1 MNKVIVAAA
10 SALLALSACNK
21 GGNGELIGAQNRPA
35 NYIETDPYGMVFIP
49 QGSCNI
55 GPNDQ
60 DVPFSMTAQAKTIT
74 VDPFWMDDTE
84 ITNNEYRQFVE
95 WVRDSIAMRLCLIA
109 GAGEDSKGNIFKIN
123 INEEDVDPNEYDPS
137 DPKTCWLNWENRNK
151 VWEKNTGKKGSDD
164 RQAISDATKELMLIK
179 EERFNKLQEVDA
191 RKLIY
196 DYQWVDLRQ
205 AALKQNRYN
214 YNANFNGGKYE
225 GTVIDA
231 QGNVVDIVDR
241 RSFIMNGRINV
252 YPDTLCWMSDFTY
265 SYNEPMARKY
275 FWHVAFDNYPVV
287 GVNWKQATAF
297 CIWRSDLLNNF
308 LTNSGQ
314 PRMEEYR
321 LPTEAEWEY
330 AARGGLALS
339 MYPWGGPYTRNNSG
353 CFIANF
359 KPLRGRYA
367 DDGAAR
373 TIEVAT
379 YAPNEYG
386 LYDMAG
392 NVAEWTS
399 NAFDESAYSYTHDL
413 NPDYSYNAM
422 ADDPPALKRKV
433 VRGGSWKDVGYY
445 LQVGTRTYEYQD
457 TSKCYIGF
465 RCVRSYM
472 GRNAAEWDYGN
483 F

>member
-1 MNKVIVAAA
+1 MKKFIMAAA
-10 SALLALSACNK
+10 SGLMILSACNK
-21 GGNGELIGAQNRPA
+21 GATGELIGAQNRPA
-35 NYIETDPYGMVFIP
+35 NYAETSPYGMVFIP
-49 QGSCNI
+49 QGSYNM

-60 DVPFSMTAQAKTIT
+60 DVPFSMTSQSKTVT
-74 VDPFWMDDTE
+74 VDPFWMDETE

-95 WVRDSIAMRLCLIA
+95 WVRDSIAMRLCIIA
-109 GAGEDSKGNIFKIN
+109 GAGEGGKGGNVFVLPFDPDK
-123 INEEDVDPNEYDPS
+123 VDPNQYDPN
-137 DPKTCWLNWENRNK
+137 DPKACYLNWENRNK
-151 VWEKNTGKKGSDD
+151 VWD
-164 RQAISDATKELMLIK
+164 RNQKDYQPISEAINGLYLIK
-179 EERFNKLQEVDA
+179 EERFNKLQEIDA
-191 RKLIY
+191 RKLVY
-196 DYQWVDLRQ
+196 DYEWVDLKQ
-205 AALKQNRYN
+205 AALKENRYN
-214 YNANFNGGKYE
+214 FNEDFTDGKYQGE
-225 GTVIDA
+225 VIDA
-231 QGNVVDIVDR
+231 QGNTVPIQDR
-241 RSFIMNGRINV
+241 RSFIMKGRIPV
-252 YPDTLCWMSDFTY
+252 YPDTLCWMSDYTY

-287 GVNWKQATAF
+287 GVTWKQATAF
-297 CIWRSDLLNNF
+297 CIWRTDLLNNF
-308 LTNSGQ
+308 LRHNHQ
-314 PRMEEYR
+314 PMVEQYR

-339 MYPWGGPYTRNNSG
+339 MYPWGGPYTRNKSG
-353 CFIANF
+353 CFLANF

-373 TIEVAT
+373 TIEVQT

-413 NPDYSYNAM
+413 NPDYSYNAL
-422 ADDPPALKRKV
+422 ADDPPVLKRKV

-457 TSKCYIGF
+457 TAKCYIGF

-472 GRNAAEWDYGN
+472 GRNSSDWDYGIE
-483 F
+483 

>member
-1 MNKVIVAAA
+1 MKKVIIAAA
-10 SALLALSACNK
+10 SGLMVLSGCFGSK
-21 GGNGELIGAQNRPA
+21 ETGELVGAGNRPK
-35 NYIETDPYGMVFIP
+35 NYAENDPYGMVFIP
-49 QGSCNI
+49 QGSCNL

-109 GAGEDSKGNIFKIN
+109 GAGDDAKGNMFKIN
-123 INEEDVDPNEYDPS
+123 VDEDKVDPNEYDPS
-137 DPKTCWLNWENRNK
+137 DPKTCWLNWENRDK
-151 VWEKNTGKKGSDD
+151 VWDKSGKGEE
-164 RQAISDATKELMLIK
+164 RQAISDATKDLFLIK
-179 EERFNKLQEVDA
+179 EERFNKLKEIDT

-196 DYQWVDLRQ
+196 DYYWVDLRQ

-214 YNANFNGGKYE
+214 FNEDYTGGKYD
-225 GTVIDA
+225 GTVVDA
-231 QGNVVDIVDR
+231 KGNVIPIQDR
-241 RSFIMNGRINV
+241 RSFIMQGRINV
-252 YPDTLCWMSDFTY
+252 YPDTLCWMSDYTY

-297 CIWRSDLLNNF
+297 CIWRTDLLNNF
-308 LTNSGQ
+308 LINHGQ
-314 PRMEEYR
+314 FPMENYR

-413 NPDYSYNAM
+413 NPDYSYNAL
-422 ADDPPALKRKV
+422 ADDPPVLKRKV

-445 LQVGTRTYEYQD
+445 LQVATRTYEYQD

-472 GRNAAEWDYGN
+472 GRNASDWDYGN

>member
-1 MNKVIVAAA
+1 M
-10 SALLALSACNK
+10 
-21 GGNGELIGAQNRPA
+21 
-35 NYIETDPYGMVFIP
+35 
-49 QGSCNI
+49 
-55 GPNDQ
+55 
-60 DVPFSMTAQAKTIT
+60 FSMH
-74 VDPFWMDDTE
+74 VD
-84 ITNNEYRQFVE
+84 
-95 WVRDSIAMRLCLIA
+95 
-109 GAGEDSKGNIFKIN
+109 EDK
-123 INEEDVDPNEYDPS
+123 VDLNEYDPNN
-137 DPKTCWLNWENRNK
+137 PKTCWLNWENRNK
-151 VWEKNTGKKGSDD
+151 VWDKSGKGEE
-164 RQAISDATKELMLIK
+164 RQAISDAIKDLYLIK
-179 EERFNKLQEVDA
+179 EERFNKLQEIDT

-196 DYQWVDLRQ
+196 DYYWVDLKQ
-205 AALKQNRYN
+205 AALKENRYN
-214 YNANFNGGKYE
+214 FNEDFTGGKYE

-231 QGNVVDIVDR
+231 KGNVVPIQDR
-241 RSFIMNGRINV
+241 RSFIMEGRINV
-252 YPDTLCWMSDFTY
+252 YPDTLVWMSDYTY

-297 CIWRSDLLNNF
+297 CIWRTDFLNNY
-308 LTNSGQ
+308 LRANHQ
-314 PRMEEYR
+314 PMVEQYR

-422 ADDPPALKRKV
+422 ADDPPVLKRKV
-433 VRGGSWKDVGYY
+433 VRGGSWKDVGFY

-457 TSKCYIGF
+457 TAKSYIGF

-472 GRNAAEWDYGN
+472 GRNATDWDYGN